1 MQYLQFQ
8 ARCHHRC
15 LRKYKY
21 VIDTGQRSE
30 SNEDGDENST
40 AVNGRMEIK
49 NEKMTLG
56 DQVRHEHIFAH
67 KDI

>member
-1 MQYLQFQ
+1 M
-8 ARCHHRC
+8 
-15 LRKYKY
+15 
-21 VIDTGQRSE
+21 IDTRQRSE

-56 DQVRHEHIFAH
+56 DQVNEHIFAH